1 MNAKNS
7 FPISLLAGTT
17 KCQTRIVLV
26 VTAKRELKAV
36 QNETFFFFFLKLWT
50 LMGGSAEARFLSKWK
65 QLVLVKGKA
74 GQIIS
79 LVEIFFWISQKSVTQ
94 DELTPDWGFGVETTS
109 LHPT

>member
-7 FPISLLAGTT
+7 FPISLLAGTA

-36 QNETFFFFFLKLWT
+36 KNETFFKLWT
-50 LMGGSAEARFLSKWK
+50 LMGGSAEAGFLSKWK
-65 QLVLVKGKA
+65 HLVLVKGKA

-79 LVEIFFWISQKSVTQ
+79 LVEIFFWISQKSVIQ

>member
-36 QNETFFFFFLKLWT
+36 QNETFFFFFFKLWT
-50 LMGGSAEARFLSKWK
+50 LMGGSAEAGFLSKWK
-65 QLVLVKGKA
+65 QLVLVKEKA

-79 LVEIFFWISQKSVTQ
+79 LVENFFWISQKSVIQ